1 MSTDSRGAT
10 GPVAPQDLGLLLF
23 LGAVWGGAY
32 LFMRVAAPQV
42 GPLWTAEIRIGLA
55 AIILLVVTGPR
66 TWRTLRSRALPMAV
80 VGLTFS
86 AIPFSLISYATL
98 TLPAGLAALLNAA
111 TPIFTALVA
120 AAFLG
125 HRLPP
130 RAMVGMGV
138 GVLAVLVLV
147 GWSPLPLSTPTL
159 LAVGA
164 ALLAALSYAIGGS
177 LVRRFLPGVSGTE
190 VATGQLTSGAILLL
204 PFAVLSG
211 PPGTIGIDGGLALL
225 GLATVSTALAW
236 PLFFRVS
243 GRTTPTVASTVTF
256 VVPAFGILWGALILG
271 EPIGIE
277 LIAGFGLVMLSL
289 VLVLGLPMPAV
300 ASLRR
305 RVAAAPML
313 HRRPASSAA

>member
-1 MSTDSRGAT
+1 MSTERRGAT
-10 GPVAPQDLGLLLF
+10 GAVAPQDLGLLLF

-55 AIILLVVTGPR
+55 AIILLAVTGPR
-66 TWRTLRSRALPMAV
+66 TWRTLRARALPMAA

-86 AIPFSLISYATL
+86 AIPFSLISFATL

-125 HRLPP
+125 HRLTP
-130 RAMVGMGV
+130 RAVVGMGV
-138 GVLAVLVLV
+138 GVVAVLVLV
-147 GWSPLPLSTPTL
+147 GWSPLPLEPGTL
-159 LAVGA
+159 AAVGA
-164 ALLAALSYAIGGS
+164 ALLAALSYAVGGS

-190 VATGQLTSGAILLL
+190 VATGQLTSGAVLLL
-204 PFAVLSG
+204 PFALLSG
-211 PPGTIGIDGGLALL
+211 PPGTTGLDGALALI

-243 GRTTPTVASTVTF
+243 GRTTPTTASTVTF
-256 VVPAFGILWGALILG
+256 VVPAFGILWGALVLG
-271 EPIGIE
+271 EPVGLE
-277 LIAGFGLVMLSL
+277 LIAGFGLVMISLGL
-289 VLVLGLPMPAV
+289 VLNLPMPSPA
-300 ASLRR
+300 ALRR
-305 RVAAAPML
+305 RIAAAPIL
-313 HRRPASSAA
+313 RRSPASSGV